1 MPKYKGKE
9 ISTRPT
15 DGMVEEAVKGLEWR
29 KEFGRGGTEVGV
41 ARARDIKNRKELSFD
56 TVKRMYSFF
65 SRHEVDKEAE
75 GFRPGEEGYPSA
87 GRIAWALWGGDP
99 GFSFSRKIAN
109 MIDDERAAEITG
121 SVKKALATKAKEHNE
136 KVGDVASKRTTTR
149 TLEAVF
155 RRGVGA
161 YKTNPQSVRPTVKS
175 PEQWAYARVN
185 SFLYA
190 LRNGKFRSGKH
201 DTDLLPKEHPM
212 SSKERSWEEIDL
224 EAFIMTEEVETN
236 VDLAEET
243 GERHIQKIEETE
255 DSVVITYSK
264 EHDEEPTV
272 EEEPNE
278 EMMED
283 MDDGTVRTESAEVT
297 HRAMEMEM
305 SPIDEDKRTVRMAL
319 SSEEPVDR
327 SFGKE
332 ILDHTR
338 EAIDLSFLASGRAP
352 LLLDHDPEK
361 QIGVIK
367 SVQLDEDAR
376 RLRAEVRFGKGEL
389 AREAF
394 SDVVDG
400 IKANISVGYNIGKM
414 ERDKQ
419 DKETYRASSWK
430 PVEASL
436 VSIPADMTVGVGRSI
451 KAENKPVIKTSL
463 KEDNVM
469 SEVDIEAVKAE
480 AQQAAQRNAA
490 QIVEL
495 GARHSK
501 SDMAREAIAQGQ
513 SIEEFRGALLDE
525 IGSSAAL
532 ESQEIGMKDAEVKRF
547 SMARAIHA
555 LANPTDR
562 RAQEAAA
569 FEFEC
574 SRAAADQY
582 GKTAQG
588 IMLPAEVLRT
598 WKRDLN
604 SSDDSSIVTDDF
616 RGGDFIDALRNQSS
630 VMAAG
635 ARMLGGLSGD
645 VKIPKKATASAA
657 SWIASEGGAAS
668 ESEMTFSQVS
678 LSPKSLGAFTDVT
691 RQLLIQSSLDVE
703 ALIRDDLTKAL
714 GLAIDKAGLEGTGSS
729 GQPTGILN
737 TTGVNTVTAF
747 AAANPTFA
755 EVVTLETAV
764 AEDNALNGNLAYIL
778 PASMNGALK
787 TTAKDAGSGQFV
799 SEGGMINGYNAIV
812 SNQATAGN
820 LYFGNFDDLLIGM
833 FGGLDIVVDP
843 YTASTTGTV
852 RIVALQ
858 SVDVAV
864 RNAVS
869 FAFGN
874 DGS

>member
-9 ISTRPT
+9 INTRPT
-15 DGMVEEAVKGLEWR
+15 DGMVSEAEKGLEWR
-29 KEFGRGGTEVGV
+29 KEYGRGGTEVGV

-65 SRHEVDKEAE
+65 SRHEVDKKAE

-87 GRIAWALWGGDP
+87 GRIAWALWGGDA
-99 GFSFSRKIAN
+99 GFAFSRKITG
-109 MIDDERAAEITG
+109 MISEDRAAEITG
-121 SVKKALATKAKEHNE
+121 SVKEALSTKAKEHNE
-136 KVGDVASKRTTTR
+136 KVGDVASKRTSTR

-201 DTDLLPKEHPM
+201 DTDLLPKGHPM
-212 SSKERSWEEIDL
+212 ASDERAWDDL
-224 EAFIMTEEVETN
+224 DFEAFIMSEEVVEN
-236 VDLAEET
+236 VELAEEV
-243 GERHIQKIEETE
+243 GERHIKNVEETD
-255 DSVVITYSK
+255 DSVIITYGKS
-264 EHDEEPTV
+264 EEEPQVEEPEV
-272 EEEPNE
+272 EEET
-278 EMMED
+278 D
-283 MDDGTVRTESAEVT
+283 RAASAEVQ

-305 SPIDEDKRTVRMAL
+305 SPIDEETRTVKIAL
-319 SSEEPVDR
+319 SSEEPVAR
-327 SFGKE
+327 SFGNE
-332 ILDHTR
+332 VLDHGK
-338 EAIDLSFLASGRAP
+338 ESIDLSFLASGRAP

-367 SVQLDEDAR
+367 SVKLDENAR

-400 IKANISVGYNIGKM
+400 IRANISVGYSISKM
-414 ERDKQ
+414 ERDRG
-419 DKETYRASSWK
+419 DKETYRAKSWK

-436 VSIPADMTVGVGRSI
+436 VSIPADMTVGVGRSG
-451 KAENKPVIKTSL
+451 KAENKPVIRTSL
-463 KEDNVM
+463 KEDNTM
-469 SEVDIEAVKAE
+469 SEVNLDAVKAE
-480 AQQAAQRNAA
+480 AQQAAQKNAA

-495 GARHSK
+495 GARHNK
-501 SDMAREAIAQGQ
+501 SDMAREAIASGQ
-513 SIEEFRGALLDE
+513 SIDEFRGALLE
-525 IGSSAAL
+525 SIGSTSAL
-532 ESQEIGMKDAEVKRF
+532 ESQDIGMNEKEVKNF
-547 SMARAIHA
+547 SMMRAIHA

-562 RAQEAAA
+562 KAQEAAA

-582 GKTAQG
+582 GTTAQG
-588 IMLPAEVLRT
+588 IMLPADVLRT
-598 WKRDLN
+598 WNKRDLN
-604 SSDDSSIVTDDF
+604 SSDESELFTDDF
-616 RGGDFIDALRNQSS
+616 RGGDFIDSLRNASS

-645 VKIPKKATASAA
+645 VKIPKKTAAASAA
-657 SWIASEGGAAS
+657 WIASEGGAAT
-668 ESEMTFSQVS
+668 ESEMTVGNVS
-678 LSPKSLGAFTDVT
+678 LSPKTLGAFTDVT

-703 ALIRDDLTKAL
+703 GLIRDDLVKAMAI
-714 GLAIDKAGLEGTGSS
+714 AIDKAGLEGTGSS

-737 TTGVNTVTAF
+737 AGVNTVTNF

-799 SEGGMINGYNAIV
+799 SQGGQINGYNAIV

-852 RIVALQ
+852 RVVALQ
-858 SVDVAV
+858 SVDVGV
-864 RNAVS
+864 RHAES

-874 DGS
+874 DGA

>member
-9 ISTRPT
+9 INTRPT
-15 DGMVEEAVKGLEWR
+15 DGMVSEAEKGLEWR

-87 GRIAWALWGGDP
+87 GRIAWALWGGDA
-99 GFSFSRKIAN
+99 GFAFSRKITG
-109 MIDDERAAEITG
+109 MISEDRAAEITG
-121 SVKKALATKAKEHNE
+121 SVKEALSTKAKEHNE
-136 KVGDVASKRTTTR
+136 KVGDVASKRTSTR

-201 DTDLLPKEHPM
+201 DTDLLPKGHPM
-212 SSKERSWEEIDL
+212 ASDERAWDEVNF
-224 EAFIMTEEVETN
+224 EAFIMSEDVTENVELTEEV
-236 VDLAEET
+236 
-243 GERHIQKIEETE
+243 GERHIQNVEETE
-255 DSVVITYSK
+255 DSFVVTYAKS
-264 EHDEEPTV
+264 DEEEAEVEAEESEVEVEV
-272 EEEPNE
+272 EET
-278 EMMED
+278 D
-283 MDDGTVRTESAEVT
+283 RAESVEVT

-305 SPIDEDKRTVRMAL
+305 SPIDEETRTVRLAL
-319 SSEEPVDR
+319 SSEEPVER

-332 ILDHTR
+332 VLDHKR
-338 EAIDLSFLASGRAP
+338 ESIDLSFLASGRAP

-367 SVQLDEDAR
+367 SVQLDENAR

-400 IKANISVGYNIGKM
+400 IKANISVGYSIGKM
-414 ERDKQ
+414 ERDSD
-419 DKETYRASSWK
+419 DKETYRAKSWK

-436 VSIPADMTVGVGRSI
+436 VSIPADMTVGVGRSG
-451 KAENKPVIKTSL
+451 KADNKPVIRTSL
-463 KEDNVM
+463 KEDNTM
-469 SEVDIEAVKAE
+469 SEVNLDAVKAE
-480 AQQAAQRNAA
+480 AQQAAQKNAA

-495 GARHSK
+495 GARHNK
-501 SDMAREAIAQGQ
+501 SDMAREAIAKGH
-513 SIEEFRGALLDE
+513 SIEEFRGALLE
-525 IGSSAAL
+525 SIGSETAL
-532 ESQEIGMKDAEVKRF
+532 ESQDIGMKDAEVKRF

-588 IMLPAEVLRT
+588 IMLPADVLRN
-598 WKRDLN
+598 WKRDMNALT
-604 SSDDSSIVTDDF
+604 DDTALVTEDF

-645 VKIPKKATASAA
+645 VKIPRKTTAATAAFVDG
-657 SWIASEGGAAS
+657 EGTAVA
-668 ESEMTFSQVS
+668 ESEMTVGQVS
-678 LSPKSLGAFTDVT
+678 LTPKTLGAFTDVT
-691 RQLLIQSSLDVE
+691 RQLLMQSSLDIE
-703 ALIRDDLTKAL
+703 SLIRDDLAKSIAI
-714 GLAIDKAGLEGTGSS
+714 AIDKAGLEGSGSN
-729 GQPTGILN
+729 GNPTGILN
-737 TTGVNTVTAF
+737 TANVGTVTAF

-755 EVVTLETAV
+755 EAVSLETAV
-764 AEDNALNGNLAYIL
+764 AGANALNGNLAYIL
-778 PASMNGALK
+778 PAAMNGALK
-787 TTAKDAGSGQFV
+787 TTSVDTGSGQFV
-799 SEGGMINGYNAIV
+799 SQGGQINGYNAIV
-812 SNQATAGN
+812 SNQGTAGN

-852 RIVALQ
+852 RVVAMQ

-864 RNAVS
+864 RHAAS

-874 DGS
+874 DGA